1 MQRNHR
7 FCLTILLLAL
17 SAHVSAQENDAPRMM
32 QHIWDVADSDRD
44 GRISKMEFTAMQE
57 RRFATLDANKDGSI
71 DRTERDQAQQKM
83 RQHMKGLIDGIKKPP
98 SEP

>member
-1 MQRNHR
+1 M
-7 FCLTILLLAL
+7 LLAL

-32 QHIWDVADSDRD
+32 QHMWDMADSDRD